1 MDGALR
7 RSILTINNQNWKNL
21 TATVKATT
29 PLRPSNIPQGR
40 TNIVIEKYDLLFLP
54 RASLKIAFKGHF
66 ATSQANVWS
75 FRHLT

>member
-7 RSILTINNQNWKNL
+7 CSILTINNQNWKNL

-29 PLRPSNIPQGR
+29 PLRPSYIPQGR

-66 ATSQANVWS
+66 ATSQTNVWS